1 MNLFVRLAGLLTLA
15 MATLWWNGAS
25 AQTTTPGPTEILDGC
40 QDSGF
45 YSQGKFFT
53 DLCWNCFFPMK
64 VFGVTIPVGQRGA
77 SKVPSRTAAP
87 FCVCP
92 GRTFGYPSPGISWGM
107 WKPTHTI
114 ELTRRPWCS
123 PILFGMELGGAN
135 MRTAQGIA
143 LAALQGNPSHVSDDR
158 GKYGSF
164 YNFHWMSFPVGEMV
178 NMLTNNLCSPRGGV
192 DMDYLYFT
200 EFDPTWT
207 SELLALYTH
216 PEIRLFTAIYAH
228 AVCVADSVA
237 ATVNKPIEQAFWCG
251 GTWGMVYP
259 FAGKGGG
266 SNNPESQFLA
276 AARGLGAMHRRG
288 LAKLTY
294 TNKAICADRFW
305 FVLPKQQYH
314 LQNMW
319 PWPRRQG
326 AEWIG
331 ASSWRWGQWRNM
343 PARFEDRVL
352 VQWTYS
358 ECCITLY

>member
-1 MNLFVRLAGLLTLA
+1 VNW
-15 MATLWWNGAS
+15 MARTVIALILVSATCWSAVVGAQS
-25 AQTTTPGPTEILDGC
+25 TSPGGEVLDGC

-45 YSQGKFFT
+45 YSKGRFAS
-53 DLCWNCFFPMK
+53 DLCWECMFPMK
-64 VFGVTIPVGQRGA
+64 IFGITIPVGTRNA
-77 SKVPSRTAAP
+77 SKLPTRTAAP
-87 FCVCP
+87 LCVCP
-92 GRTFGYPSPGISWGM
+92 GRTFGIPSIGITWGM

-123 PILFGMELGGAN
+123 PILFGMELGGDN

-143 LAALQGNPSHVSDDR
+143 LATLQGNPSHVSDDR

-164 YNFHWMSFPVGEMV
+164 YNFHWMTFPVGEMI
-178 NMLTNNLCSPRGGV
+178 NMLTNNLCTKASS

-216 PEIRLFTAIYAH
+216 PEIKLFTAIYAH
-228 AVCVADSVA
+228 AVCVADAVA
-237 ATVNKPIEQAFWCG
+237 ATASKPIEQAWWCG

-288 LAKLTY
+288 LAKLSY
-294 TNKAICADRFW
+294 TDKAICSNAYW
-305 FVLPKQQYH
+305 FVLPKHQYQF
-314 LQNMW
+314 QNMW
-319 PWPRRQG
+319 PWPKRNS

-331 ASSWRWGQWRNM
+331 ASSWKWGQWRNS
-343 PARFEDRVL
+343 PARFEDRVI
-352 VQWTYS
+352 VQFSYE
-358 ECCITLY
+358 ECCITAW